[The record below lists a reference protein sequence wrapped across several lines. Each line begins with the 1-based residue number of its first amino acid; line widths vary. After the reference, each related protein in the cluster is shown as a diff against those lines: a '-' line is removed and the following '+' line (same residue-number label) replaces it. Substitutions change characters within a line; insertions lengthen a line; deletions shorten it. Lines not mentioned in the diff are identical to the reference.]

1 MTFKSVLDIDC
12 GIRFLYD
19 KLPLSSSS
27 ARKMLLES
35 EAMKSKRDIDIRYS
49 KLNALYNK
57 NCDDIAGK
65 LVCLKDI
72 SATIRRTGEGAVLDD
87 IELFEIKYLAIVA
100 REVSQLMEKER
111 ITVVNLPD
119 LSDVIEILDPDSLNI
134 PSFYIYDSYS
144 EELAEV
150 RKRMKAITGFG
161 EKALDD
167 EQMTSLALLQQR
179 NDELENGVRQEL
191 AHKLA
196 GKAKK
201 LEHTLKNL
209 SLLDIMIATVAQM
222 KELGLCF
229 PAIVEGGETFYR
241 GMFNPMVKAAVEQRG
256 AAYVPVDISFE
267 KKPVTIIGANMGGKS
282 VVLKTLALNQIAA
295 QFGFG
300 VAAQNCCVNIVD
312 KILFSIGDDQNAEKG
327 ISSFA
332 AEMLAINEIVESI
345 RRGDNLLALLDEPA
359 RATNPIEGTALVEGL
374 LEVIGKS
381 KGGTVVATHYNIKND
396 NIKRYRVAGLKD
408 GRMDYRLIETE
419 SGDVPHEAVAI
430 AEQLGVNKE
439 WIESTKKYLN

>member
-111 ITVVNLPD
+111 IAVVNLPD

>member
-111 ITVVNLPD
+111 IAVVNLPD

-229 PAIVEGGETFYR
+229 PAIAEGGETFYR

>member
-100 REVSQLMEKER
+100 REVSQLTEKER
-111 ITVVNLPD
+111 IAVVNLPD

-229 PAIVEGGETFYR
+229 PAIAEGGETFYR

>member
-1 MTFKSVLDIDC
+1 
-12 GIRFLYD
+12 
-19 KLPLSSSS
+19 
-27 ARKMLLES
+27 
-35 EAMKSKRDIDIRYS
+35 
-49 KLNALYNK
+49 
-57 NCDDIAGK
+57 
-65 LVCLKDI
+65 
-72 SATIRRTGEGAVLDD
+72 
-87 IELFEIKYLAIVA
+87 
-100 REVSQLMEKER
+100 
-111 ITVVNLPD
+111 
-119 LSDVIEILDPDSLNI
+119 
-134 PSFYIYDSYS
+134 
-144 EELAEV
+144 
-150 RKRMKAITGFG
+150 MKAITGFG

-229 PAIVEGGETFYR
+229 PAIAEGGETFYR

-408 GRMDYRLIETE
+408 GMMDYRLIETE

>member
-111 ITVVNLPD
+111 IAVVNLPD

-256 AAYVPVDISFE
+256 AAYLPVDISFE

>member
-57 NCDDIAGK
+57 NCGDIAGK

-111 ITVVNLPD
+111 IAVVNLPD